1 MKRALLSLILV
12 AMLPAIALADHV
24 ESARAQK
31 AAKTFMNNNGIA
43 AAQLIDISAEAGFSN
58 LYIYNADKG
67 FVVMAADDRVQ
78 PILGYSLTGHFRV
91 KGMPSNVRGWLQG
104 YNDEIQ
110 FAVENNAKASSETK
124 QQWHDLENGVKGT
137 KATVVVEPLLYTQW
151 DQGDPYYNLCPTATS
166 GGTTYH
172 AVTGCVATAMAQIMK
187 YWNWPIKG
195 NGSHSYRPS
204 GFSQQ
209 SVNFGNTTYDWANMT
224 DTYDSNSTE
233 AEETAVATLMY
244 HCGVSVDMQYGLEAS
259 GAQSSAIPTALK
271 NYFRYNTSVAIKY
284 KTNYNNNSWANLIK
298 GELDALRPVQYSGN
312 DGSEGHAFVCDGYRS
327 DDYFHFNWGW
337 SGMYDGYFTLNTLN
351 PGTGGTGSG
360 SGNYNQ
366 GQSAVINAYPT
377 YAISSA
383 PTLTV
388 TLTQNQTTR
397 NANLSWTSVS
407 NASSYQV
414 FRNRKLIATTTSRT
428 YTDVNAPYGNNKYYV
443 RGVNSSNGIS
453 QPSTEVTVA
462 FENPTNLVVTLDDGL
477 FDLSWNST
485 VLAHSYKIYCNG
497 FNIGS
502 SENASLSFTLG
513 AYGDLEFYVTAVD
526 FNGDESMPS
535 NVVIVSQPYE
545 GPVVTDLEATPGDAS
560 ATIEWT
566 GLTANEGYGMSHL
579 SDYSGSWY
587 YGVGYSAGLY
597 WAVRFPVSML
607 SFYHG
612 AAIQSVYTYINEAG
626 TYQVKVYQ
634 CTGDVPSGTPIAS
647 VSNTYSEAGF
657 QTIDIGGTYYLDTTK
672 DLWIVFYTSGVS
684 YPMLFALY
692 DNGEGDYVSTD
703 GTDWFHLGDYSWRI
717 FAVLTDGTY
726 TYNLYRNGE
735 VVAENLTETS
745 YTDENL
751 PTNAAYKYTVT
762 TNYLGGVSASS
773 NFSELVFGEA
783 THEGNLTMKR
793 NDNLLVLPNGK
804 LTVTGALNNDYP
816 YNLIIRPGAQVV
828 ADNPFSGAYLKRV
841 NAYSE
846 GETND
851 GWYLLSSPVYG
862 ETDVEDVINLIPDN
876 AEDYDLY
883 WFDQAGDSEGREW
896 LNYKVEGQQP
906 KWDGGTGRL
915 YANKKGATLAFVGLL
930 NRQPTDGIPVSYE
943 SGYNLSGFNLIGN
956 PLTYDAYITNSYY
969 RMNDEGSELIEGT
982 GAIKAGEGVFVQVS
996 EAGNVN
1002 FTKTQPRQKKLSIT
1016 ATKASATRDGASAIV
1031 DRASVRFDDTNVL
1044 AKNMLDRRHTQLCF
1058 VQDDKEYAVV
1068 GWEEGQNELY
1078 LKFKA
1083 SSNGKYTLCFS
1094 AENLDLGYLHLIDNK
1109 TGNDVDLLQTSSYT
1123 FESHAGDYPSRFKLV
1138 FDDGASTGSATFAY
1152 FDGNAWNINNEGAA
1166 TLQVIDVMGRQL
1178 FSTEINSSF
1187 CIPHSAFNTPGV
1199 YMLRLVNGDSVRTQ
1213 KIVVR

>member
-1 MKRALLSLILV
+1 
-12 AMLPAIALADHV
+12 MLPAIALADHV

-31 AAKTFMNNNGIA
+31 AAKTFLNNNGIA

-91 KGMPSNVRGWLQG
+91 KDMPSNVRGWLQG
-104 YNDEIQ
+104 YDEEIQ
-110 FAVENNAKASSETK
+110 FAIKNNAKATPETK
-124 QQWHDLENGVKGT
+124 QQWQDLEKGVKGA
-137 KATVVVEPLLYTQW
+137 KATVVVEPLLNTLW
-151 DQGDPYYNLCPTATS
+151 DQGDPYNQLCPTINNEATYS
-166 GGTTYH
+166 
-172 AVTGCVATAMAQIMK
+172 GCVATSMAQIMR
-187 YWNWPIKG
+187 YWNWPITG
-195 NGSHSYRPS
+195 NSSHSYTWRYTINNHTY
-204 GFSQQ
+204 SQTL
-209 SVNFGNTTYDWANMT
+209 SANFGSTTYDWLNMT
-224 DTYDSNSTE
+224 DTYGSNSTE
-233 AEETAVATLMY
+233 AEQTAVATLMY
-244 HCGVSVDMQYGLEAS
+244 HCGVSVDMDYGTDGS
-259 GAQSSAIPTALK
+259 GAYSSDIPSALTS
-271 NYFRYNTSVAIKY
+271 YFRYSSNVEY
-284 KTNYNNNSWANLIK
+284 KSKAYTNNSTWQGYLKDDLNA
-298 GELDALRPVQYSGN
+298 GRPIQYSGS
-312 DGSEGHAFVCDGYRS
+312 GSGGGHAFVCDGYDS
-327 DDYFHFNWGW
+327 DNYFHFNWGW
-337 SGMYDGYFTLNTLN
+337 SGMYDGYFTVSNLN
-351 PGTGGTGSG
+351 PGTGGAGSG
-360 SGNYNQ
+360 SSGTYNSSQ
-366 GQSAVINAYPT
+366 AIVRYIQPS
-377 YAISSA
+377 YAISNA

-414 FRNRKLIATTTSRT
+414 FRNRKLIATTSSRT

-513 AYGDLEFYVTAVD
+513 AYGELEFYVTAVD

-560 ATIEWT
+560 ASLIWT
-566 GLTANEGYGMSHL
+566 SKKKKEYEESYL
-579 SDYSGSWY
+579 SGYSGQ
-587 YGVGYSAGLY
+587 YSIIGFNVDDLY
-597 WAVRFPVSML
+597 WAIRLPASTL
-607 SFYHG
+607 SFYAG
-612 AAIQSVYTYINEAG
+612 MALQYVNTYIYGEG
-626 TYQVKVYQ
+626 TYDVSVYQ
-634 CTGDVPSGTPIAS
+634 CLGEVPSGTPVAS
-647 VSNTYSEAGF
+647 ASNTYAAQAGWTDITF
-657 QTIDIGGTYYLDTTK
+657 GQTVYLDITK
-672 DLWIVFYTSGVS
+672 DLWVVFHTAGVD
-684 YPMLFALY
+684 YPIICAEY
-692 DNGEGDYVSTD
+692 PSEDGDYISAD
-703 GTDWFHLGDYSWRI
+703 GNSWFNYGEYSWGI
-717 FAVLTDGTY
+717 WVGFADDNF
-726 TYNLYRNGE
+726 TYNVYRNGSMI
-735 VVAENLTETS
+735 AENLTDTTYVDS
-745 YTDENL
+745 RLSD
-751 PTNAAYKYTVT
+751 NAAYQYTVK
-762 TNYLGGVSASS
+762 TNYYGMESAAS

-783 THEGNLTMKR
+783 TNEGNLSMKR
-793 NDNLLVLPNGK
+793 NDNLLVLANGK
-804 LTVTGALNNDYP
+804 LTVTGVLNNDYP
-816 YNLIIRPGAQVV
+816 YNLIIQPGAQVV
-828 ADNPFSGAYLKRV
+828 ADNAFSGAYLKRV

-883 WFDQAGDSEGREW
+883 WFDPAGDSEGKEW

-930 NRQPTDGIPVSYE
+930 NRQPENGVPVTYE
-943 SGYNLSGFNLIGN
+943 SGYDLSGFNLIGN

-996 EAGNVN
+996 ETGNVN

-1016 ATKASATRDGASAIV
+1016 ATKASATRDGASAVV
-1031 DRASVRFDDTNVL
+1031 DRASVRFDGANAL
-1044 AKNMLDRRHTQLCF
+1044 AKNMLDRGHTQLCF
-1058 VQDDKEYAVV
+1058 TQDDKEYAVV
-1068 GWEEGQNELY
+1068 GWEEGQNELPVN
-1078 LKFKA
+1078 FKA

-1094 AENLDLGYLHLIDNK
+1094 AENLDLAYLHLIDNK
-1109 TGNDVDLLQTSSYT
+1109 TGNDVDLLQTASYS
-1123 FESHAGDYPSRFKLV
+1123 FESHTGDYPSRFKLV
-1138 FDDGASTGSATFAY
+1138 FNDSAATNSDTFAY
-1152 FDGNAWNINNEGAA
+1152 FNGSNWTVNSEGEA
-1166 TLQVIDVMGRQL
+1166 TLQVIDVMGRTL
-1178 FSTEINSSF
+1178 STETISGNATISL
-1187 CIPHSAFNTPGV
+1187 NQTPGV
-1199 YMLRLVNGDSVRTQ
+1199 YMLRLVNGNSVKVQ
-1213 KIVVR
+1213 KVVVR

>member
-1 MKRALLSLILV
+1 M
-12 AMLPAIALADHV
+12 AMLPAMAFAGPVD
-24 ESARAQK
+24 SARAKK
-31 AAKTFMNNNGIA
+31 AAKTFLSNNGVNA
-43 AAQLIDISAEAGFSN
+43 AKLTDISAEAGFSN

-91 KGMPSNVRGWLQG
+91 KDMPSNVRGWLQG

-110 FAVENNAKASSETK
+110 FAVENNAKASAETK

-259 GAQSSAIPTALK
+259 GAQSSDIPTALK

-312 DGSEGHAFVCDGYRS
+312 DGSEGHAFVCDGYDS
-327 DDYFHFNWGW
+327 DNYFHFNWGW

-535 NVVIVSQPYE
+535 NVVVVTHPYV

-560 ATIEWT
+560 ASLIWT
-566 GLTANEGYGMSHL
+566 SKKKKEYEESYL
-579 SDYSGSWY
+579 SGYSGQ
-587 YGVGYSAGLY
+587 YSIIGFNVDDLY
-597 WAVRFPVSML
+597 WAIRLPASTL
-607 SFYHG
+607 SFYAG
-612 AAIQSVYTYINEAG
+612 MALQYVNTYIYGEG
-626 TYQVKVYQ
+626 TYDVSVYQ
-634 CTGDVPSGTPIAS
+634 CLGEVPSGTPVAS
-647 VSNTYSEAGF
+647 ASNTYAAQAGWTDITF
-657 QTIDIGGTYYLDTTK
+657 GQTVYLDITK
-672 DLWIVFYTSGVS
+672 DLWVVFHTAGVD
-684 YPMLFALY
+684 YPIICAEY
-692 DNGEGDYVSTD
+692 PSEDGDYISAD
-703 GTDWFHLGDYSWRI
+703 GNSWFNYGEYSWGI
-717 FAVLTDGTY
+717 WVGFADDNF
-726 TYNLYRNGE
+726 TYNVYRNGSMI
-735 VVAENLTETS
+735 AENLTDTTYVDS
-745 YTDENL
+745 RLSD
-751 PTNAAYKYTVT
+751 NAAYQYTVK
-762 TNYLGGVSASS
+762 TNYYGMESAAS

-783 THEGNLTMKR
+783 TNEGNLSMKR
-793 NDNLLVLPNGK
+793 NDNLLVLANGK
-804 LTVTGALNNDYP
+804 LTVTGVLNNDYP
-816 YNLIIRPGAQVV
+816 YNLIIQPGAQVM
-828 ADNPFSGAYLKRV
+828 ADNAFSGAYLKRV

-883 WFDQAGDSEGREW
+883 WFDPAGDSEGKEW

-930 NRQPTDGIPVSYE
+930 NRQPENGVPVSYE
-943 SGYNLSGFNLIGN
+943 SGYNFSGFNLIGN

-996 EAGNVN
+996 ETGNVN

-1016 ATKASATRDGASAIV
+1016 ATKASATRDGASAVV
-1031 DRASVRFDDTNVL
+1031 DRASVRFDGANAL

-1068 GWEEGQNELY
+1068 GWEEGRNELP
-1078 LKFKA
+1078 LNFKA

-1094 AENLDLGYLHLIDNK
+1094 AENLDLAYLHLIDNK
-1109 TGNDVDLLQTSSYT
+1109 TGNDVDLLQTASYS
-1123 FESHAGDYPSRFKLV
+1123 FESHTGDYPSRFKLV
-1138 FDDGASTGSATFAY
+1138 FNDSAATNSDTFAY
-1152 FDGNAWNINNEGAA
+1152 FNGSSWTVNSEGEA

-1199 YMLRLVNGDSVRTQ
+1199 YMLRLVNGNSVKTQ
-1213 KIVVR
+1213 KVVVR